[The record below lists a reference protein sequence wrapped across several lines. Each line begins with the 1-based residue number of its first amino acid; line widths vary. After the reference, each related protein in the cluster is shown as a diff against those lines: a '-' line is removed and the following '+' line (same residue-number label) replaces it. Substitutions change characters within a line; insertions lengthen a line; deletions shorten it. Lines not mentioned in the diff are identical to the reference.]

1 MTDAALVETL
11 AVVFFLFFLLTI
23 AVVIGVR
30 SRPVQWILIGK
41 YGSDPYGRPY
51 YLYETLNAVR
61 KEWRYLQGTQWIY
74 PSIAELAMNG
84 SDMEGY
90 PLILD

>member
-1 MTDAALVETL
+1 MIDAELAETL

-23 AVVIGVR
+23 AAYVSVR

-51 YLYETLNAVR
+51 YLYETIGALR
-61 KEWRYLQGTQWIY
+61 KEWRYLEGTQWIY
-74 PSIAELAMNG
+74 PSMAELAMNG
-84 SDMEGY
+84 SDMQGY